1 MPPEKEPITNTG
13 GFSWSYIRSVALS
26 HRREL
31 LIANIVALLATLAS
45 VPIPMLMPLLVDEVL
60 LDQPGFLIATTHLIA
75 PESWASPFLYI
86 IAVLIVSVVLR
97 SIALVCN
104 VWQSWQFAGIAKDII
119 YRMRCQLLL
128 RLPRISMAEYETLGS
143 GAVAT
148 HFVTDMD
155 AVDNFIS
162 KTLSKF
168 LVAVLSILGVATVL
182 LWLHWQLAL
191 FILLFNPLVVY
202 FTTVFGKKVKQLK
215 ANENNAYSVF
225 QEALA
230 EALDAIHQIRAS
242 NREKHYVKGLINQ
255 AKAVR
260 KRSVSF
266 EWKNDAASRLSF
278 LVFHLG
284 MDVFRA
290 VALCMVILSDL
301 SIGEM
306 FAVFGYLWFMMGP
319 VQDVLNIQYAWY
331 SANGALE
338 RINRMF
344 TLQDEPQYPH
354 RQNPFKDKHSVGIEI
369 HDACFAYDPETP
381 VLRGVSLNIAAGDK
395 VALVGASGG
404 GKSTLVQVLLGLYP
418 MSSGQV
424 LFDHVPVTDIGLD
437 VVRENVV
444 TVLQHPVL
452 FNDTVRAN
460 LAMGRDMLDEEL
472 WQALEIAQLKAVVA
486 DLINGLD
493 TVVGRQGVRL
503 SGGQR
508 QRMAIARMI
517 LSNPKVVVLDEA
529 TSALDSQT
537 EFALHEAMTDFLKQ
551 RTTLIIAHRL
561 SAVKQADHVYVFE
574 DGLISEQG
582 RHEELLAQD
591 GLYAKL
597 YGEYQ

>member
-1 MPPEKEPITNTG
+1 MPSEKQQHKEIN
-13 GFSWSYIRSVALS
+13 GFSWAYIRAVALE

-31 LIANIVALLATLAS
+31 VVANLVALLATLAS

-60 LDQPGFLIATTHLIA
+60 LEEPGFLVNTTHLVL
-75 PESWASPFLYI
+75 PESWAGPYLYI
-86 IAVLIVSVVLR
+86 IAVLIVSVILR
-97 SIALVCN
+97 SIALICN
-104 VWQSWQFAGIAKDII
+104 VWQSWQFAVIAKDII
-119 YRMRCQLLL
+119 FRMRSQLLR
-128 RLPRISMAEYETLGS
+128 RLQYISMAEYETLGS

-148 HFVTDMD
+148 HLVTDMD

-168 LVAVLSILGVATVL
+168 LVAVLTIVGVAAVL

-215 ANENNAYSVF
+215 SKENTAYSVF

-230 EALDAIHQIRAS
+230 EALEAIQQIRAS
-242 NREKHYVKGLINQ
+242 NREKHYVRELVEQ
-255 AKAVR
+255 ARAVR
-260 KRSVSF
+260 QRSVSF

-284 MDVFRA
+284 MDMFRA
-290 VALCMVILSDL
+290 VAMVMVLLSDL
-301 SIGEM
+301 SVGEM

-344 TLQDEPQYPH
+344 TLHDEPQYPH
-354 RQNPFKDKHSVGIEI
+354 RHNPFSGKHSVAIEI
-369 HDACFAYDPETP
+369 RDACFAYDPETP
-381 VLRGVSLNIAAGDK
+381 ILRGVSLNIAAGEK

-418 MSSGQV
+418 MTSGQV
-424 LFDHVPVTDIGLD
+424 LFDHVPMTDIGLD

-460 LAMGRDMLDEEL
+460 LAMGREFPD
-472 WQALEIAQLKAVVA
+472 QALWEALDIAQLKSTMDEMAH
-486 DLINGLD
+486 GLD

-508 QRMAIARMI
+508 QRLAIARMI
-517 LSNPKVVVLDEA
+517 LSDPKVVVLDEA
-529 TSALDSQT
+529 TSALDAQT
-537 EFALHEAMTDFLKQ
+537 EFALHEAMSDFLKQ

-574 DGLISEQG
+574 DGLVSEQG
-582 RHEELLAQD
+582 RHEELLAKQLIYFKD
-591 GLYAKL
+591 NFN
-597 YGEYQ
+597 

>member
-1 MPPEKEPITNTG
+1 MTTEHKQRTDIN
-13 GFSWSYIRSVALS
+13 GFSWAYIRRIALQ

-31 LIANIVALLATLAS
+31 VVANIVALLATIAS

-60 LDQPGFLIATTHLIA
+60 LETPGFLVNITHTVI
-75 PESWASPFLYI
+75 PESWASPYLYI
-86 IAVLIVSVVLR
+86 IAVLVVSVILR
-97 SIALVCN
+97 AISLVCN
-104 VWQSWQFAGIAKDII
+104 VWQSWQFAAIAKDII
-119 YRMRCQLLL
+119 FRMRSQLLM
-128 RLPRISMAEYETLGS
+128 RLQYISMAEYETLGS

-148 HFVTDMD
+148 HLVTDMD

-168 LVAVLSILGVATVL
+168 LVAVLTIVGVATVL

-191 FILLFNPLVVY
+191 FILFFNPLVVY

-215 ANENNAYSVF
+215 SQENTAYSVF
-225 QEALA
+225 QEALG
-230 EALDAIHQIRAS
+230 EALDAIQQIRAS
-242 NREKHYVKGLINQ
+242 NREKHYVRELIDQ

-284 MDVFRA
+284 MDMFRA
-290 VALCMVILSDL
+290 VAMIMVLLSDL
-301 SIGEM
+301 TVGEM

-344 TLQDEPQYPH
+344 TLHDEPQYPH
-354 RQNPFKDKHSVGIEI
+354 RHNPFAEKHSVSIEI
-369 HDACFAYDPETP
+369 RDACFSYDADTP
-381 VLRGVSLNIAAGDK
+381 ILRGVSLNIAAGDK

-404 GKSTLVQVLLGLYP
+404 GKSTLVQVILGLYP
-418 MSSGQV
+418 MTSGQV

-460 LAMGRDMLDEEL
+460 LTMGRELDDDAL
-472 WQALEIAQLKAVVA
+472 WNALRIAQLKITVA
-486 DLINGLD
+486 EMEHGLD
-493 TVVGRQGVRL
+493 TVVGRHGVRL

-508 QRMAIARMI
+508 QRLAIARMI
-517 LSNPKVVVLDEA
+517 LSDPKVVILDEA
-529 TSALDSQT
+529 TSALDAQT
-537 EFALHEAMTDFLKQ
+537 EFALHEAMTDFLQ
-551 RTTLIIAHRL
+551 GRTTLIIAHRL

-574 DGLISEQG
+574 DGLVSEQG
-582 RHEELLAQD
+582 RHDELIARD

>member
-1 MPPEKEPITNTG
+1 MTTDHTQRTDIN
-13 GFSWSYIRSVALS
+13 GFSWTYIRRIALQ

-31 LIANIVALLATLAS
+31 AVANVVALLATIAS

-60 LDQPGFLIATTHLIA
+60 LETPGFLVNITHTVI
-75 PESWASPFLYI
+75 PESWASPYLYI
-86 IAVLIVSVVLR
+86 IAVLVVSVILR
-97 SIALVCN
+97 AISLVCN
-104 VWQSWQFAGIAKDII
+104 VWQSWQFAAIAKDII
-119 YRMRCQLLL
+119 FRMRSQLLM
-128 RLPRISMAEYETLGS
+128 RLQYISMAEYETLGS

-148 HFVTDMD
+148 HLVTDMD

-168 LVAVLSILGVATVL
+168 LVAVLTIVGVATVL

-191 FILLFNPLVVY
+191 FILFFNPLVVY

-215 ANENNAYSVF
+215 SQENTAYSVF
-225 QEALA
+225 QEALG
-230 EALDAIHQIRAS
+230 EALDAIQQIRAS
-242 NREKHYVKGLINQ
+242 NREKHYVRELIDQ

-284 MDVFRA
+284 MDMFRA
-290 VALCMVILSDL
+290 VAMVMVLLSDL
-301 SIGEM
+301 TVGEM

-338 RINRMF
+338 RVNRMF
-344 TLQDEPQYPH
+344 TLHDEPQYPH
-354 RQNPFKDKHSVGIEI
+354 RQNPFTEKHSVSIEI
-369 HDACFAYDPETP
+369 RDACFSYDADTP
-381 VLRGVSLNIAAGDK
+381 ILRGVSLNIAAGDK

-418 MSSGQV
+418 MTSGQV

-460 LAMGRDMLDEEL
+460 LTMGRELDDDAL
-472 WQALEIAQLKAVVA
+472 WNALRIAQLKITVA
-486 DLINGLD
+486 EMEHGLD
-493 TVVGRQGVRL
+493 TVVGRHGVRL

-508 QRMAIARMI
+508 QRLAIARMI
-517 LSNPKVVVLDEA
+517 LSDPKVVVLDEA
-529 TSALDSQT
+529 TSALDAQT
-537 EFALHEAMTDFLKQ
+537 EFALHEAMTDFLQ
-551 RTTLIIAHRL
+551 GRTTLIIAHRL

-574 DGLISEQG
+574 DGLVSEQG
-582 RHEELLAQD
+582 RHDELIARD

>member
-1 MPPEKEPITNTG
+1 MPEASIQQQRN
-13 GFSWSYIRSVALS
+13 GFSWQYIRSVAFR

-31 LIANIVALLATLAS
+31 LVANVIAVLATLSS

-60 LDQPGFLIATTHLIA
+60 LDKPGLLIDLTHRVV
-75 PESWASPFLYI
+75 PQSWASPYLYI
-86 IAVLIVSVVLR
+86 IAVLVVSVVLR
-97 SIALVCN
+97 GISLVCN
-104 VWQSWQFAGIAKDII
+104 VWQSWQFAAIAKDII
-119 YRMRCQLLL
+119 FRMRSQLLR
-128 RLPRISMAEYETLGS
+128 RLQYISMAEYETLGS

-148 HFVTDMD
+148 HLVTDMD

-168 LVAVLSILGVATVL
+168 LVSVLTILGVAAVL

-191 FILLFNPLVVY
+191 FILFFNPLVIY
-202 FTTVFGKKVKQLK
+202 FTTVFGKRVKQLK
-215 ANENNAYSVF
+215 SRENTAYSLF

-230 EALDAIHQIRAS
+230 ETLDAIQQIRAS
-242 NREKHYVKGLINQ
+242 NREKHYVRALIDQ
-255 AKAVR
+255 ARAVR

-266 EWKNDAASRLSF
+266 EWRNDAANRLSF

-284 MDVFRA
+284 MDIFRA
-290 VALCMVILSDL
+290 VAMVMVLLSDL
-301 SIGEM
+301 TVGEM

-338 RINRMF
+338 RVNRIF
-344 TLQDEPQYPH
+344 SLHDEPQYPH
-354 RQNPFKDKHSVGIEI
+354 NQNPFEGKHSVGIEI
-369 HDACFAYDPETP
+369 RDVCFAYDPETP
-381 VLRGVSLNIAAGDK
+381 ILRGVSLNIAAGDK

-418 MSSGQV
+418 MTSGQV
-424 LFDHVPVTDIGLD
+424 LFDRVPMTEIGLD

-444 TVLQHPVL
+444 TVLQHPIL

-460 LAMGRDMLDEEL
+460 LAMGRDIEDDKL
-472 WQALEIAQLKAVVA
+472 WQALEIAQLKTTVQAMDA
-486 DLINGLD
+486 GLN

-508 QRMAIARMI
+508 QRLAIARMI
-517 LSNPKVVVLDEA
+517 LSEPKVVILDEA
-529 TSALDSQT
+529 TSALDAQT
-537 EFALHEAMTDFLKQ
+537 EFALHEAMADFLKE

-582 RHEELLAQD
+582 RHEELIARD

>member
-1 MPPEKEPITNTG
+1 MTTEHKQRTDIN
-13 GFSWSYIRSVALS
+13 GFSWAYIRRIALQ

-31 LIANIVALLATLAS
+31 AVANIVALLATVAS

-60 LDQPGFLIATTHLIA
+60 LETPGFLVNITHTVI
-75 PESWASPFLYI
+75 PESWASPYLYI
-86 IAVLIVSVVLR
+86 IAVLVVSVILR
-97 SIALVCN
+97 AISLVCN
-104 VWQSWQFAGIAKDII
+104 VWQSWQFAAIAKDII
-119 YRMRCQLLL
+119 FRMRSQLLM
-128 RLPRISMAEYETLGS
+128 RLQYISMAEYETLGS

-148 HFVTDMD
+148 HLVTDMD

-168 LVAVLSILGVATVL
+168 LVAVLTIVGVATVL

-191 FILLFNPLVVY
+191 FILFFNPLVVY

-215 ANENNAYSVF
+215 SQENTAYSVF
-225 QEALA
+225 QEALG
-230 EALDAIHQIRAS
+230 EALDAIQQIRAS
-242 NREKHYVKGLINQ
+242 NREKHYVRELIDQ

-284 MDVFRA
+284 MDMFRA
-290 VALCMVILSDL
+290 VAMVMVLLSDL
-301 SIGEM
+301 TVGEM

-344 TLQDEPQYPH
+344 TLHDEPQYPH
-354 RQNPFKDKHSVGIEI
+354 RHNPFAEKHSVSIEI
-369 HDACFAYDPETP
+369 RDACFSYDADTP
-381 VLRGVSLNIAAGDK
+381 ILRGVSLNIAAGDK

-418 MSSGQV
+418 MTSGQV

-460 LAMGRDMLDEEL
+460 LTMGRELDDDAL
-472 WQALEIAQLKAVVA
+472 WNALRIAQLKITVA
-486 DLINGLD
+486 EMEHGLD
-493 TVVGRQGVRL
+493 TVVGRHGVRL

-508 QRMAIARMI
+508 QRLAIARMI
-517 LSNPKVVVLDEA
+517 LSDPKVVILDEA
-529 TSALDSQT
+529 TSALDAQT
-537 EFALHEAMTDFLKQ
+537 EFALHEAMTDFLQ
-551 RTTLIIAHRL
+551 GRTTLIIAHRL

-574 DGLISEQG
+574 DGLVSEQG
-582 RHEELLAQD
+582 RHDELIARD